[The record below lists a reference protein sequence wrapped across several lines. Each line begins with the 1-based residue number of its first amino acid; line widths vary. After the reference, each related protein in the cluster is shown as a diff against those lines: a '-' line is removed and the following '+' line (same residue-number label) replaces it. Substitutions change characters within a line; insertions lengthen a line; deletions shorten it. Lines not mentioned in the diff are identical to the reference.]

1 MAGVILLAIAEKRLS
16 DAEKPLPKE
25 ERKYRLGA
33 LALLFPLLYCVF
45 DTIGTAADGIIL
57 SDESL
62 LGLDAI
68 DVLILYGLTFFGA
81 AVICFF
87 FLWIKTKTIYNPF
100 RKSEGNKIIASCCE
114 EFGQV
119 FYVYA
124 MAENPMLVAPM
135 VTAYCIVSVI
145 LSRIFLKEKLVR
157 SQLISVIV
165 VIAGIV
171 LLGIAEGIA
180 EGAA

>member
-1 MAGVILLAIAEKRLS
+1 
-16 DAEKPLPKE
+16 
-25 ERKYRLGA
+25 
-33 LALLFPLLYCVF
+33 
-45 DTIGTAADGIIL
+45 
-57 SDESL
+57 
-62 LGLDAI
+62 
-68 DVLILYGLTFFGA
+68 
-81 AVICFF
+81 
-87 FLWIKTKTIYNPF
+87 
-100 RKSEGNKIIASCCE
+100 
-114 EFGQV
+114 
-119 FYVYA
+119 
-124 MAENPMLVAPM
+124 MLVAPM